1 MHDDDSPARLMNF
14 GQRLRRWLRSLEPR
28 VLEQFER
35 PGLLWAKPWLDGRDL
50 FSFNRNPLA
59 KGIAVGLF
67 CGLIPGPLQILGAL
81 FLCSFLRGNIIAA
94 AVATFYTNPLTIVPL
109 YALAFEIGT
118 LIMPGSQSLPPWNDQ
133 VSVFA
138 ALVEWIKAM
147 GWPLVI
153 GLPAMGLMF
162 ASWGYAITQILWLR
176 PVIARARRMRRLRVQ
191 R

>member
-1 MHDDDSPARLMNF
+1 MNF

-35 PGLLWAKPWLDGRDL
+35 PGLAWAKPWLDGHDL

-59 KGIAVGLF
+59 KGIAIGLF

-81 FLCSFLRGNIIAA
+81 FLCSFLRGNVIAA
-94 AVATFYTNPLTIVPL
+94 AVATFYTNPFTIVPL
-109 YALAFEIGT
+109 YALAYQIGSFM
-118 LIMPGSQSLPPWNDQ
+118 IPGSQSLPPWNDQ
-133 VSVFA
+133 ISVFA
-138 ALVEWIKAM
+138 ALVEWVKAM

-153 GLPAMGLMF
+153 GLPTMGLFF
-162 ASWGYAITQILWLR
+162 ASWGYAIVQILWLR
-176 PVIARARRMRRLRVQ
+176 PVIARARRMRARRNSES